1 MDRSKELFIPD
12 SIDDD
17 IDFLLDESHFLFPDF
32 NSQFLRELR
41 SISQEDAA
49 SLNRV
54 WERLEHYSIQQDAFQ
69 EPSFQTPQRQADD
82 CHIISFQSWRQSKP
96 RNSARPLFTVL
107 AAALTGLFLVS
118 SLAWIL
124 TMRYPAI
131 PAAPRTVQSPPAIGS
146 SNTSI
151 PLLTSSRVTPRS
163 GEIYTIV
170 SSSSG
175 KLLEVANGQWNG
187 AGVALS
193 SSIGCAC
200 QNWAF
205 CSTNDPNYPDSFYI
219 YNMGASPGPQAS
231 KDYVLGVADL
241 SPKYQMG
248 LAQFVPALKPNLY
261 WLLQPTSD
269 GYYNLVNARDKSYA
283 DVFLGS
289 QYDLAAVML
298 YWPNGKAEEEWQ
310 LSDMGLPFTC
320 PVVK

>member
-1 MDRSKELFIPD
+1 MLFK
-12 SIDDD
+12 SQASR
-17 IDFLLDESHFLFPDF
+17 LLKGRQMIATSFPF
-32 NSQFLRELR
+32 R
-41 SISQEDAA
+41 
-49 SLNRV
+49 
-54 WERLEHYSIQQDAFQ
+54 
-69 EPSFQTPQRQADD
+69 
-82 CHIISFQSWRQSKP
+82 SWRQSKP

-205 CSTNDPNYPDSFYI
+205 CSTNDPNYPDSFLYLQ
-219 YNMGASPGPQAS
+219 YGGASPGPQAS
-231 KDYVLGVADL
+231 KDYVLGVADS

-248 LAQFVPALKPNLY
+248 LAQFVPALKQMRA
-261 WLLQPTSD
+261 LLWRRLPRRTVPSVMGSRQSCPTRPKTPMWASPE
-269 GYYNLVNARDKSYA
+269 R
-283 DVFLGS
+283 
-289 QYDLAAVML
+289 QR
-298 YWPNGKAEEEWQ
+298 
-310 LSDMGLPFTC
+310 LS
-320 PVVK
+320 